1 MTGML
6 ISLLNSANQI
16 SNQFVFNGYAEL
28 VSDYR
33 TAILSLAGLSIIIFG
48 YAVINGWVQLS
59 QAEMTKRLLV
69 MSFALSLALHWD
81 LFSEYIYNLFTIAP
95 DQIGMSLVKS
105 IPGSSYSDQNSLFG
119 ALQDFFNKGMKYGD
133 DVWALGS
140 FLKGTI
146 MPFVWAGLMWLMTIL
161 FAGIALA
168 ELIIAKFS
176 LAILL
181 VLSPLAIPMIMFQA
195 TKSAIFDGWLRG
207 VITFAL
213 VPIFVMASVTLSLM
227 LDGNILQDV
236 YNSIHGGSLSITA
249 LAPYILCTLINIIFV
264 LKATFMAAN
273 MAGGMST
280 GIGGAIGGYI
290 AGRISRGGAGK
301 NKEKNG
307 KSEGKNTPSNQ
318 DETPPSN

>member
-1 MTGML
+1 ML
-6 ISLLNSANQI
+6 LSLINTSDNIAHD
-16 SNQFVFNGYAEL
+16 FVINGYAEL

-33 TAILSLAGLSIIIFG
+33 TAILSLAGLAIIIFG
-48 YAVINGWVQLS
+48 YAVLNGWVQLS
-59 QAEMTKRLLV
+59 HAEISKRLLI
-69 MSFALSLALHWD
+69 MGFALALALHWD
-81 LFSEYIYNLFTIAP
+81 MFSEYIYNFLTVAP

-133 DVWALGS
+133 DVWVLGS

-146 MPFVWAGLMWLMTIL
+146 MPFLWAGLMWLMTIL

-195 TKSAIFDGWLRG
+195 TKSAIFDGWLKG

-236 YNSIHGGSLSITA
+236 YNSIHGGSLSITD
-249 LAPYILCTLINIIFV
+249 LAPYILCTLINIILV

-280 GIGGAIGGYI
+280 GIGGAVGGFI
-290 AGRISRGGAGK
+290 AGRLSRGGKGK
-301 NKEKNG
+301 DNDKDKD
-307 KSEGKNTPSNQ
+307 KPSNK
-318 DETPPSN
+318 DESSPSNEV